1 MDIIFQFLWVNTNT
15 IVGMKLLNLT
25 VRLCLTLLK
34 KKKKVPNCI
43 PKWLYHFEF
52 LPAVNG
58 TSSCCIS
65 LPAFDVISVLDFS
78 HFNRWTS
85 WLYHTVVLVAIPI
98 VTYDI
103 EQLFICLFATCI
115 SSLVRCLFRLLPTFQ
130 LDCLISD
137 CRILKV
143 LCMFW
148 IQVLHQICVLEK
160 FCPSLWLPFSF
171 S

>member
-1 MDIIFQFLWVNTNT
+1 MCWVLHGHIFQFLWVNTNT

-25 VRLCLTLLK
+25 VRLCLTLF
-34 KKKKVPNCI
+34 KKKVLNCI

-85 WLYHTVVLVAIPI
+85 WLYHIVVLVAIPI

-103 EQLFICLFATCI
+103 EQLFIYLFATYI
-115 SSLVRCLFRLLPTFQ
+115 SSLVRCLFRLLPTF
-130 LDCLISD
+130 
-137 CRILKV
+137 
-143 LCMFW
+143 
-148 IQVLHQICVLEK
+148 
-160 FCPSLWLPFSF
+160 
-171 S
+171 